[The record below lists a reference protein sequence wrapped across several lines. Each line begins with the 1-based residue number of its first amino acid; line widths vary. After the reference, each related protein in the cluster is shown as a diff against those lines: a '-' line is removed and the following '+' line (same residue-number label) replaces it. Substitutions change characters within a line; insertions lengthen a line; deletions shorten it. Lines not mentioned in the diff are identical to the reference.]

1 MDIEYVELKDNEVV
15 YDNTIIESKPSKPI
29 KKQYKAV
36 ITKPKNKAKPIEFDP
51 DRYTNLI

>member
-15 YDNTIIESKPSKPI
+15 YDNTIIENKPSKPI

>member
-29 KKQYKAV
+29 KKQHKEV
-36 ITKPKNKAKPIEFDP
+36 IFKPKNKAKPIEFDP